1 MSVVRRHHI
10 LGLASLVACA
20 TLASGAVAATKTID
34 VGNNKTLSPNS
45 GNASIAA
52 ADTITWRWVG
62 PDLGHII
69 ESAPGQTEQWDSD
82 PGVIEANITHASGDL
97 FAHTFPQVGAFNYRC
112 RIHPDKMFGT
122 ITVTDGRPTAAF
134 TMTPLAATAG
144 ERVDFDGMASTD
156 PDGIV
161 MGWEWDLD
169 GDGTFEAFGATPNHT
184 YATARTVTVSLR
196 VTDTSGMSHT
206 VTQQLTVTSP
216 PATVL
221 GTPLA
226 LAQSATSATTA
237 VTTPIVDAP
246 SLVATLTA
254 SAAAKQRGAV
264 TRGVTFEALCDLG
277 CVVTA
282 TGSLVYPGGP
292 KITLTK
298 ATKTL
303 IAGQRLKIAMLI
315 PAKSRAG
322 LLKHL
327 KKGKTATA
335 TIVVTTPDGASV
347 RKIVKLTR

>member
-1 MSVVRRHHI
+1 MSGVRRHHI

-20 TLASGAVAATKTID
+20 TLASGAAAADRTVA
-34 VGNNKTLSPNS
+34 VGNDRTLSPS
-45 GNASIAA
+45 GNASIFTG
-52 ADTITWRWVG
+52 DSVRWDWVG
-62 PDLGHII
+62 PDTDHII
-69 ESAPGQTEQWDSD
+69 ESLPAQAEQWASDSV
-82 PGVIEANITHASGDL
+82 PGGINPTTDFLFVHAFSQ
-97 FAHTFPQVGAFNYRC
+97 TGAFNYQC
-112 RIHPDKMFGT
+112 RIHPDRMRGT
-122 ITVTDGRPTAAF
+122 ITVADGRPTATF
-134 TMTPLAATAG
+134 TMTPLAATTG

-169 GDGTFEAFGATPNHT
+169 GDGTFEASGARPNHT
-184 YATARTVTVSLR
+184 YATAGTVTVSLR
-196 VTDTSGMSHT
+196 VTDTSARTHT
-206 VTQQLTVTSP
+206 VTKQLTVTSP

-221 GTPLA
+221 GTPIA
-226 LAQSATSATTA
+226 LAQSATPA
-237 VTTPIVDAP
+237 TTPIVDSP

-264 TRGVTFEALCDLG
+264 TRGVTVEALCDLG

-315 PAKSRAG
+315 PAKSRPG

-335 TIVVTTPDGASV
+335 SIVVTTPDGASV